1 MIKRASKTYSEIGGM
16 RVKQADGV
24 MRFLLHV
31 LQYSAYREIERIFLA
46 LFSQSSAD
54 RPIFLN
60 DK

>member
-1 MIKRASKTYSEIGGM
+1 M

-46 LFSQSSAD
+46 LLSQSSAD